1 MMEMNNEKRMERWR
15 DRLVICEASKG
26 KKRRTKTRG
35 DRDVILGN
43 VYEKYEDTKSR
54 ERGA

>member
-1 MMEMNNEKRMERWR
+1 MEWNSEKRMERPR
-15 DRLVICEASKG
+15 DRLVICEAFGG
-26 KKRRTKTRG
+26 KKIRTKTRG
-35 DRDVILGN
+35 ERDEILGN